1 MKINIINL
9 LLVIAIFVITYFGNK
24 REKHFNQKETLF
36 LQERADGTRYKVD
49 MMESINEF
57 KNDTLDSTL
66 YIPEFLQ

>member
-1 MKINIINL
+1 M
-9 LLVIAIFVITYFGNK
+9 IAIFAIAYFGHK
-24 REKHFNQKETLF
+24 RENHVKQKETLF